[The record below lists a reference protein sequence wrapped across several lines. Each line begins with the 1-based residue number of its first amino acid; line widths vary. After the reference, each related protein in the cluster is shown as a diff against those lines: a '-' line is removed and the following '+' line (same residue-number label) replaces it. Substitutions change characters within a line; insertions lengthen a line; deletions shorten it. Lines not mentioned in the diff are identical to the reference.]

1 MTPFGECLRG
11 GEELGHGDWVIRAEE
26 IRKLVV
32 DPENVPDGVVAHK
45 NCVIKPPGAE
55 GPADARPRS

>member
-1 MTPFGECLRG
+1 MLGHMTTHGECLRCG
-11 GEELGHGDWVIRAEE
+11 NELRDGDWVIRAEE

-45 NCVIKPPGAE
+45 DCVIATLGA
-55 GPADARPRS
+55 

>member
-1 MTPFGECLRG
+1 MTPFGECLRC
-11 GEELGHGDWVIRAEE
+11 GEELRHGDWVIRAEE

-45 NCVIKPPGAE
+45 DCVIHTPGAE